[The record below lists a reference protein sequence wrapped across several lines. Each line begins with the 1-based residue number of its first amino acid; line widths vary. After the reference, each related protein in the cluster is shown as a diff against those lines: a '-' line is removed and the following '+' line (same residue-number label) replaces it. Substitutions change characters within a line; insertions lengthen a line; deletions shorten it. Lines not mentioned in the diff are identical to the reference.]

1 MASASHPESR
11 SRARARDVVIAAV
24 LLALIVPLV
33 VLDVEIPFYGAA
45 GMVLV
50 AAGIIY
56 SVERWEDPARAQRRW
71 AGPSVWTAALV
82 LALVSAAGAYILLL
96 G

>member
-1 MASASHPESR
+1 MVSPSGRDSR
-11 SRARARDVVIAAV
+11 KRARVTNTATAAV
-24 LLALIVPLV
+24 LLAVIVPLL
-33 VLDVEIPFYGAA
+33 VLDLDIPFYGVV

-56 SVERWEDPARAQRRW
+56 LVERWEDPARAQRRW
-71 AGPSVWTAALV
+71 AGWRVWTAALV
-82 LALVSAAGAYILLL
+82 LALASAAGAYVLLL